1 MVSRKNFTYPY
12 IKMTKKIITSLGLD
26 TSLTGTGIVLL
37 TDRKITKQRLIKSK
51 PVGDKPVHELVRI
64 RTIVEE
70 IEMIVSENLP
80 TIAVI
85 EGMAYMAKNTT
96 ALVQLSALNYMTRA
110 LLFDYNIPFVIVA
123 PTTLKKFITGK
134 GNAKKDIMLIET
146 YKRYGITI
154 LDDNENDAHGLARIG
169 ELLLSK
175 NTNKLPIFQKEVLEL
190 LAKQL

>member
-1 MVSRKNFTYPY
+1 
-12 IKMTKKIITSLGLD
+12 MTKKIITSLGLD